1 MRHWPSCGVA
11 INMPGGIEGERP
23 RGELTNQQINPKEH
37 TQPQQES
44 VVENRIFPG
53 AEQNGPSKSGR
64 LRLEF
69 KNEGPLDQFSVL
81 CSQNG
86 VPFAQGV
93 GLSISMPKRAFQEL
107 PQIVRSKFL
116 HYEEMGEVSLKEA
129 LFHSGKRRVLT
140 TEESREAL
148 RKIIPEKFL
157 PKQ

>member
-1 MRHWPSCGVA
+1 MGSQNSGVA
-11 INMPGGIEGERP
+11 
-23 RGELTNQQINPKEH
+23 T
-37 TQPQQES
+37 T
-44 VVENRIFPG
+44 
-53 AEQNGPSKSGR
+53 GR

-93 GLSISMPKRAFQEL
+93 GLSISMPKRVFQEL